1 MPVTVGLVM
10 ASAALLIG
18 TTSTDWGIA
27 AITVIAAVL
36 FLLTRLHPLLVPP
49 RSRGARGG
57 WNHDV
62 TK

>member
-1 MPVTVGLVM
+1 MTVGLVM

-18 TTSTDWGIA
+18 ATSTHWGIA

-36 FLLTRLHPLLVPP
+36 FLPTRLHPLLVPP
-49 RSRGARGG
+49 RRGGARGG

-62 TK
+62 MK